1 MIYYKFANTLISL
14 SKFQKLSLAILVD
27 VISMSLVWLIFGPP
41 LASAMSQNFNVN
53 ILSLVFSDYLQLI
66 IPIFLTLGFLIISGF
81 YKSMIRFYDLLDTFF
96 ISISGSLI
104 FGFSW
109 LITYM
114 RTLPNISY
122 EIFFVFI
129 LQAIMLSVVL
139 FSFLSSTRIFAK
151 YILFSLKNVNS
162 DAIPVI
168 IYGAGSAGK
177 ELFEA
182 LQFDKSKRIVGFFDD
197 SNQFKDRLINN
208 VPIFT
213 SFKKLKA
220 LKDSYTNLN
229 VLLAIPSLDLNDR
242 REIITKLE
250 QLKIAV
256 RTVPAFHELIFDQ
269 KKMSDIQSL
278 SIDDLIPGRKI
289 QKFSISDSKNR
300 EFLITGAGG
309 SIGSEI
315 VRQIL
320 AHNPKKI
327 ILFDISEFNLFKIHE
342 EIKIIKSQ
350 NQFSTEI
357 LPVLGNILD
366 TNHLRRI
373 FEENNIHTIYHVAAY
388 KHVPLVQDI
397 LNISKSV
404 ENNFLGTYKL
414 GIESAKANIN
424 SFVLVSTDKAVRPTN
439 IMGASKRMAEI
450 AIQVLNEKHQHIRFS
465 MVRFGNVINS
475 SGSVI
480 PLFLEQI
487 ARGGPITITNREV
500 ERYFMTIPEAS
511 SLVIQAGEMS
521 VGGEVFILDMGQQMK
536 VLDIAKRL
544 IHLSGRSVAENS
556 HSEGI
561 EIVEVGLRDGEKMF
575 EELLISGNEK
585 ETKNKK
591 IVMSNEKFLN
601 VNIFDDIVESFESAI
616 SNNNIDTITNLM
628 REHVDGFIYKK

>member
-27 VISMSLVWLIFGPP
+27 VISMTLVWLIFGPP

-53 ILSLVFSDYLQLI
+53 ILSIVFSDYLQLI

-139 FSFLSSTRIFAK
+139 FSFLTSTRIFAK

-182 LQFDKSKRIVGFFDD
+182 LQFDKSKKIVGFFDD

-269 KKMSDIQSL
+269 
-278 SIDDLIPGRKI
+278 
-289 QKFSISDSKNR
+289 
-300 EFLITGAGG
+300 
-309 SIGSEI
+309 
-315 VRQIL
+315 
-320 AHNPKKI
+320 
-327 ILFDISEFNLFKIHE
+327 
-342 EIKIIKSQ
+342 
-350 NQFSTEI
+350 
-357 LPVLGNILD
+357 
-366 TNHLRRI
+366 
-373 FEENNIHTIYHVAAY
+373 
-388 KHVPLVQDI
+388 
-397 LNISKSV
+397 
-404 ENNFLGTYKL
+404 
-414 GIESAKANIN
+414 N
-424 SFVLVSTDKAVRPTN
+424 SYS
-439 IMGASKRMAEI
+439 
-450 AIQVLNEKHQHIRFS
+450 
-465 MVRFGNVINS
+465 
-475 SGSVI
+475 
-480 PLFLEQI
+480 
-487 ARGGPITITNREV
+487 
-500 ERYFMTIPEAS
+500 
-511 SLVIQAGEMS
+511 
-521 VGGEVFILDMGQQMK
+521 
-536 VLDIAKRL
+536 
-544 IHLSGRSVAENS
+544 
-556 HSEGI
+556 
-561 EIVEVGLRDGEKMF
+561 
-575 EELLISGNEK
+575 
-585 ETKNKK
+585 
-591 IVMSNEKFLN
+591 
-601 VNIFDDIVESFESAI
+601 
-616 SNNNIDTITNLM
+616 
-628 REHVDGFIYKK
+628 

>member
-1 MIYYKFANTLISL
+1 MILRLANILISL
-14 SKFQKLSLAILVD
+14 SRFQKLSLAILVD
-27 VISMSLVWLIFGPP
+27 VISMFLVWMIFGPP
-41 LASAMSQNFNVN
+41 LASAMSQNFNIN
-53 ILSLVFSDYLQLI
+53 FLSLMSSEYLQLI
-66 IPIFLTLGFLIISGF
+66 IPMTLTLGFLVISGF

-104 FGFSW
+104 FGFTW
-109 LITYM
+109 LLTYVS
-114 RTLPNISY
+114 TLPNISY
-122 EIFFVFI
+122 EIFFIFI

-139 FSFLSSTRIFAK
+139 FSFLSSSRIFAK

-162 DAIPVI
+162 DAIPII

-182 LQFDKSKRIVGFFDD
+182 LQFDKSKRILGFFDD
-197 SNQFKDRLINN
+197 SNQFKHRLINN
-208 VPIFT
+208 IPIYT

-220 LKDSYTNLN
+220 LKDSQSNLN
-229 VLLAIPSLDLNDR
+229 VLLAIPSLDLNHR
-242 REIITKLE
+242 REIIAKLE
-250 QLKIAV
+250 KLKIAV
-256 RTVPAFHELIFDQ
+256 RTVPAFHELVFDQ

-278 SIDDLIPGRKI
+278 SIDDLIPGREI
-289 QKFSISDSKNR
+289 EDLNISDAKNR

-327 ILFDISEFNLFKIHE
+327 ILFDISEFNLFKIFE
-342 EIKIIKSQ
+342 EVKITKSQ
-350 NQFSTEI
+350 NNLSTEI
-357 LPVLGNILD
+357 LSILGNILD
-366 TNHLRRI
+366 SVHLRRI
-373 FEENNIHTIYHVAAY
+373 FEENNIQTIYHAAAY

-397 LNISKSV
+397 HNISKSL

-414 GIESAKANIN
+414 GIESAKANVD

-439 IMGASKRMAEI
+439 VMGASKRMAEI
-450 AIQVLNEKHQHIRFS
+450 AIQVLNKKNPHIKFS

-487 ARGGPITITNREV
+487 SRGGPLTITHKEV

-521 VGGEVFILDMGQQMK
+521 TGGEVFILDMGKQMK

-544 IHLSGRSVAENS
+544 IHLSGRSVAEDS
-556 HSEGI
+556 ESEGI
-561 EIVEVGLRDGEKMF
+561 EIEEIGLRDGEKMF
-575 EELLISGNEK
+575 EELLISGDEQ
-585 ETKNKK
+585 ETRNKR

-601 VNIFDDIVESFESAI
+601 INLFDDILESFKIAI
-616 SNNNIDTITNLM
+616 SNNDIDSIINLM
-628 REHVDGFIYKK
+628 EKHVDGFTYQK